1 MLNFGNVDTEIPLPN
16 STARCERCAWSAQSE
31 KKKKKNWQTNCG
43 NAIAEIQPKGWERR
57 RKRWR
62 EKILNFDNVDTEIPL
77 SNFAAGCERCAWSA
91 QSEKKKKIWQTNCS
105 NAIAEIGNKKIIT
118 IVAMALPKMGGKKK
132 VVPKSGE
139 SKKIKCYVHNIFTIN
154 HMWLVIISLNL
165 NLTLRLFF

>member
-1 MLNFGNVDTEIPLPN
+1 MPLPKFN
-16 STARCERCAWSAQSE
+16 QKDEREEEKGGERKYWISTTWILKFLCPILLPGVRGVLGVAKVKR
-31 KKKKKNWQTNCG
+31 KKN
-43 NAIAEIQPKGWERR
+43 
-57 RKRWR
+57 
-62 EKILNFDNVDTEIPL
+62 
-77 SNFAAGCERCAWSA
+77 
-91 QSEKKKKIWQTNCS
+91 WQTNCS

-165 NLTLRLFF
+165 NLILRLFF